1 MTRFLSPSKSTLPT
15 TSRPSSGPRVLELY
29 RWVGWL
35 SLASGAF
42 ALLLSSYFYVQID
55 HAVREEQTLAQDAGL
70 SAVGLQQRLGQLR
83 RRTSRL
89 ETLKLNSQV
98 QALQLLTRL
107 AARESLVLAVQF
119 HRQPKAGELLCTAST
134 VGSESNIWN
143 FLANLDELHTRS
155 RGSVS
160 LRSYEFDST
169 EAGKVQLRVA
179 ILFLTRTPQ
188 GGSP

>member
-1 MTRFLSPSKSTLPT
+1 MPT